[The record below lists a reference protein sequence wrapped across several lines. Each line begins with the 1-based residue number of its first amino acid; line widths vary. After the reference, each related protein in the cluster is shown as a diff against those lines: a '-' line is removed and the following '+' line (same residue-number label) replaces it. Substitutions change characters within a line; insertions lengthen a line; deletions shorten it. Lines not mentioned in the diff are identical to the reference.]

1 MNFQE
6 SLFTYPLAFNDFTSE
21 DAESVR
27 DLFIN
32 GQLTQGEVTMK
43 YEKALASYFGS
54 KYAIAVNSGSSANLL
69 MITALL
75 YSNEKSNFLRRGDEV
90 IVPAVSWLTTYSPI
104 LQLGMIP
111 RVVDVDADTLN
122 ICVDSIEKS
131 ITNKT
136 KCIFAVNLLGLP
148 CDFER
153 IMHICKKYNL
163 ILIEDNCES
172 MGARYRNKFSGTYG
186 LMSSQSTY
194 MSHHISTIEG
204 GFVLTDNSYF
214 NDLLRSL
221 RSHGWARDL
230 NINSNFYKENTE
242 NYKDSNLPDD
252 FLFFLPGFNL
262 RTTEINSILGLNKLS
277 SLDKIIK
284 KRQYLSRKFREILNN
299 SSLKLYTQ
307 TYDQNSSCFGFPI
320 ICEDLCLLEKLK
332 DTLEKHGFQT
342 RPIVTGNILRHPVSR
357 FFPAIEKELPN
368 ADKIHNNGLYIGN
381 YFSSSEDSINDFS
394 NAINSLRF

>member
-1 MNFQE
+1 MFN
-6 SLFTYPLAFNDFTSE
+6 YPLAFNDFTNE
-21 DAESVR
+21 DAECIKA
-27 DLFIN
+27 LFTN
-32 GQLTQGEVTMK
+32 GQLTQGEVTKK
-43 YEKALASYFGS
+43 YEDDLASYFGS
-54 KYAIAVNSGSSANLL
+54 KHAIAVNSGSSANLL
-69 MITALL
+69 MLASLF
-75 YSNEKSNFLRRGDEV
+75 YSNEKGNILRRGDEV

-104 LQLGMIP
+104 LQLGLVP
-111 RVVDVDADTLN
+111 KVVDVGEYSLN
-122 ICVDSIEKS
+122 ICIKSIEKA

-148 CDFER
+148 CELDK
-153 IMHICKKYNL
+153 ILNICEKYNL

-221 RSHGWARDL
+221 RSHGWARNAD
-230 NINSNFYKENTE
+230 INSTFYKENTK
-242 NYKDSNLPDD
+242 NYEGSNLPDD

-262 RTTEINSILGLNKLS
+262 RTTEINSLLGLRKLNE
-277 SLDKIIK
+277 LTEIIY
-284 KRQYLSRKFREILNN
+284 KRQNLSKKFRGIVDSSDLEI
-299 SSLKLYTQ
+299 YTQ
-307 TYDQNSSCFGFPI
+307 KYDPNSSCFGFPI
-320 ICEDLCLLEKLK
+320 ICEDINLLERLK
-332 DTLEKHGFQT
+332 GALNRHGFQT
-342 RPIVTGNILRHPVSR
+342 RPIVTGNIMRHPVSR
-357 FFPAIEKELPN
+357 FFPSLEKQLPN

-381 YFSSSEDSINDFS
+381 YFSSLEDSVNDFS